1 MTFSIAAADPEANEV
16 GVAVESKFLACAAV
30 VSWARGGVGAVATQ
44 AFAEVT
50 YGRRGLD
57 LLERGLEPEQVIA
70 ELTGP
75 DDLRAQRQVGVVAAD
90 GRAASYTGAECIDVA
105 ASVTGSNFACQG
117 NILAS
122 DRVVPAMAESF
133 EGTAGMPLAE
143 RMIEALRAGQREGG
157 DKRGQEGAGL
167 YVAKPGGGYG
177 GNHDR
182 YIDLRVD
189 HHDEPIEE
197 LARLLELHHL
207 YFQRSDES
215 EILQADAALEDE
227 IRTHLRT
234 LGRLDGDDPW
244 RALRDYMDWENLEER
259 WVGEGRIDPKVLEYL
274 RRHAASA

>member
-1 MTFSIAAADPEANEV
+1 M
-16 GVAVESKFLACAAV
+16 ESKFLACAAL

-50 YGRRGLD
+50 YGTRGLD
-57 LLERGLEPEQVIA
+57 LLDRGRAPDQVIA
-70 ELTGP
+70 DLTKT
-75 DDLRAQRQVGVVAAD
+75 DELRAEPVGMVAAD
-90 GRAASYTGAECIDVA
+90 GRSASYTGAECIDVA
-105 ASVTGSNFACQG
+105 ASVTGPNFACQG
-117 NILAS
+117 NILANE
-122 DRVVPAMAESF
+122 RVVPAMAEVF
-133 EGTAGMPLAE
+133 ETTTGMPLAE
-143 RMIEALRAGQREGG
+143 RMMEALRAGQREGG

-197 LARLLELHHL
+197 LVRLLELHHL
-207 YFQRSDES
+207 HFQRPEES
-215 EILQADAALEDE
+215 EVLQADAALEDE
-227 IRTHLRT
+227 IRAHLRT

-244 RALRDYMDWENLEER
+244 RALHDYMDWENLEER
-259 WVGEGRIDPKVLEYL
+259 WVGQGRVDPKVLEYL